1 MHINIQVGGHDRAN
15 TPTFM
20 SSSQDEYS
28 SAGPQSGIM
37 SGDNMRRLHG
47 HIIRFSLIDSV
58 LVLLL
63 LMTGFNGSGST
74 ITLFALLAVLLIVP
88 LSVVSI
94 VMMHRKSSGGLN
106 VGIVN
111 LSLTGSLLL
120 LIGLFGIH
128 SQITG
133 VGGSLLLSVAL
144 TLLGVSSLRRVKTMR
159 NVAYSTWYHSHSS
172 QEVAGNESEV
182 LSTCPSCD
190 SILAVIPSKLT
201 TEDRCPNCGSMLVST
216 D

>member
-1 MHINIQVGGHDRAN
+1 
-15 TPTFM
+15 
-20 SSSQDEYS
+20 
-28 SAGPQSGIM
+28 
-37 SGDNMRRLHG
+37 MRRLHG

-74 ITLFALLAVLLIVP
+74 ITLFALFAVLLILP

-94 VMMHRKSSGGLN
+94 VMMHRKSPGGLN

-120 LIGLFGIH
+120 LIGLFGIY

-159 NVAYSTWYHSHSS
+159 NMAYSTWYNSHSS

-201 TEDRCPNCGSMLVST
+201 TEDRCPNCGCMLVST